1 MAHETVTK
9 GRYAELLA
17 QTALLANGWSVA
29 EPIAPEPFDLVARD
43 PIHGRWH
50 RIQVKTARR
59 RDDRNGEIVVY
70 AKKSNGAIYTRDDCD
85 LIIGVVDDE
94 VYMFPNREIGEYWA
108 HPNTIESRWT
118 KLETTLNLPKKEEA
132 V

>member
-1 MAHETVTK
+1 MAHEAITK

-43 PIHGRWH
+43 PANGRWH

-70 AKKSNGAIYTRDDCD
+70 AKKSNGAAYTRDDCD

-94 VYMFPNREIGEYWA
+94 VYMFPNREISEYWV

-118 KLETTLNLPKKEEA
+118 KLDTTLNLPKKEEA